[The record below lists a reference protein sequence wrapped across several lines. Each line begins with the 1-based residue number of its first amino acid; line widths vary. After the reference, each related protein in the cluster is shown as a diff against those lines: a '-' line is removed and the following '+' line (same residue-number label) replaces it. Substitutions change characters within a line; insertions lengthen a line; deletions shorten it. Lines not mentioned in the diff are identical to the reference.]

1 MAQQLAVLNEILKQN
16 SSREQ
21 KILDET
27 PLAIITAAAQQQ
39 QQDQA
44 MAPQEEAQGMPE
56 EQDPNEPQGMP
67 EEQEMGN
74 NTPQM
79 MS

>member
-1 MAQQLAVLNEILKQN
+1 MKGQMAQQLAVLNEILKQN

-27 PLAIITAAAQQQ
+27 PLAVLANAAQQQ
-39 QQDQA
+39 QM
-44 MAPQEEAQGMPE
+44 MAPEEEVEVEEEIENEQEDMG
-56 EQDPNEPQGMP
+56 
-67 EEQEMGN
+67 EEQEMN
-74 NTPQM
+74 NDMNEM